1 MDRRQLKTQQAIRQA
16 FFELMKRKTYSKI
29 TVQDILDEANVG
41 RSTFYEHFRT
51 KEELLHAICADIL
64 SHVFCPSLEPEMRHD
79 FSNTNDFRHIVI
91 HMFYHFYEDKEELKG
106 ILGSESKEIF
116 VQDLRGYL
124 GELVYDYVFKVY
136 KNAVFPE
143 DLLVNHIIT
152 SLIELTLWWI
162 KGDCKETP
170 EQIAEYYFALI
181 LPVLS
186 A

>member
-1 MDRRQLKTQQAIRQA
+1 
-16 FFELMKRKTYSKI
+16 
-29 TVQDILDEANVG
+29 
-41 RSTFYEHFRT
+41 
-51 KEELLHAICADIL
+51 LHAICADIF

-79 FSNTNDFRHIVI
+79 FSNTNDFKHIVI

-116 VQDLRGYL
+116 VHDLRGFL

-136 KNAVFPE
+136 KNKSFPE
-143 DLLVNHIIT
+143 DLLVNHLIT

-162 KGDCKETP
+162 KGDCKESP
-170 EQIAEYYFALI
+170 EQISEYYFGLI
-181 LPVLS
+181 LPTLS